1 MSAPLSPAP
10 VSWAR
15 SPSARLAVAAA
26 TGFAVW
32 VGLAVVAPPDAA
44 RAWLSPAF
52 AAAVGLFTY
61 LLAAASFRRGELE
74 RELAALNRSLDE
86 RTAQRNLREQR
97 FRAIFNS
104 TYQCVGLLD
113 PEGIVLEV
121 NRAALDAG
129 GITAD
134 QVLGKPLWA
143 AVWWSHDPA
152 LPERIRAAVGLAAA
166 GETVRFKTERFLAG
180 GGIAHVDFTLTP
192 IRDEQGRVVL
202 LVPEGHDVT
211 HLKRAEREL
220 FASRERFELAL
231 RAAGEGIWD
240 WDLRTNRLFLSE
252 QWKGMLGYADE
263 ELPNE
268 VSSWERLV
276 HPDDLARSRK
286 AVADY
291 LAGRTDHLRL
301 EMRMHHRNG
310 NWRWILTRGVA
321 QRDGEGEPIRL
332 TGSHVDVTERKGVED
347 RLAANEILLRQFIA
361 HAPAAIAM
369 LDKEMRYLRTSE
381 RWLTDYHLTGQDII
395 GRSHYEV
402 FPDLP
407 ERWKE
412 VDRRVLG
419 GSVERCEEDPFPRA
433 GGETDWLQ
441 WESRPWREAGG
452 EIGGVILF
460 TQVITERKRT
470 EAALRQ
476 SEERYRQLVQGVRD
490 YAIFRLDA
498 AGRIASWNV
507 GAQRI
512 LGYDTEEILDR
523 PFAIFSASGEDEEG
537 AGIDLPHPSRD
548 GRFESEGWWL
558 RKGGTR
564 FWANVSIAPLRDAT
578 GGVRGFAVIARDLT
592 DRRRAEE
599 ALRESEERFRG
610 AFDSAPIGMALVSP
624 EGRWLKVNRATCDI
638 VGYPEEEMLRTT
650 SQAITHPDDLESNL
664 GFVRR
669 ALAGEV
675 QSYQTEKRYF
685 HKTGR
690 VVSVLL
696 SVSLVRDSSGEPL
709 YFVTQI
715 EDISER
721 KRAQAELIES
731 LHEKEVMLR
740 EIHHRVKN
748 NLAIVASLF
757 QLQSVRATDAE
768 TVRILREAQDRVRSM
783 ALVHEHLYNSDSLA
797 AIRFHEYARSLAE
810 EVFQTYHLP
819 DRTITLRTEIEP
831 AALSV
836 EQAIPCGLLLNELL
850 TNCLKHA
857 FAGGTS
863 GEVLLKLRH
872 EDGVCSL
879 SVADNG
885 RGMPDDRDAGGVS
898 SLGMQL
904 IRSLTRQLGG
914 RIEFVPREPG
924 TEARLVFPIET

>member
-1 MSAPLSPAP
+1 M
-10 VSWAR
+10 
-15 SPSARLAVAAA
+15 AA
-26 TGFAVW
+26 GFAVW
-32 VGLAVVAPPDAA
+32 VGLAVVAPPDAT
-44 RAWLSPAF
+44 RAWLLLAF
-52 AAAVGLFTY
+52 AAAVGLLTF
-61 LLAAASFRRGELE
+61 LLTTASVRRWEWE
-74 RELAALNRSLDE
+74 REVAALSRSLE
-86 RTAQRNLREQR
+86 EQSAQRSLRDQR
-97 FRAIFNS
+97 FRALFNS
-104 TYQCVGLLD
+104 TYQCIGLLD
-113 PEGIVLEV
+113 PEGIVLEA
-121 NRAALDAG
+121 NRAALDTR

-134 QVLGKPLWA
+134 QVLGKPLWE
-143 AVWWSHDPA
+143 AVWWSHNPA
-152 LPERIRAAVGLAAA
+152 LRERIRTAVGRAAG
-166 GETVRFKTERFLAG
+166 GETVRFETEHRQANG
-180 GGIAHVDFTLTP
+180 MIAQVDFTLTP

-211 HLKRAEREL
+211 HRKRAEREL
-220 FASRERFELAL
+220 FESRERFELAL

-240 WDLRTNRLFLSE
+240 WDLRTDRLFLSE
-252 QWKGMLGYADE
+252 QWKAMLGYADE

-276 HPDDLARSRK
+276 HPDDLTRARE

-291 LAGRTDHLRL
+291 LAGRTPQFRL
-301 EMRMHHRNG
+301 EMRMRHQDG
-310 NWRWILTRGVA
+310 GWRWILTRGVS
-321 QRDGEGEPIRL
+321 QSDETGRPIRL
-332 TGSHVDVTERKGVED
+332 TGSHTDVTERKRVED
-347 RLAANEILLRQFIA
+347 QLAVNEVLLRQFIA
-361 HAPAAIAM
+361 HAPVAIAM
-369 LDKEMRYLRTSE
+369 LDKEMRYLQTSE

-419 GSVERCEEDPFPRA
+419 GAVERCEEDPFPRA
-433 GGETDWLQ
+433 DGEMEWLQ

-476 SEERYRQLVQGVRD
+476 SEDRYRQLVQGVRD

-512 LGYDTEEILDR
+512 LGYDTEEILDH
-523 PFAIFSASGEDEEG
+523 PFSIFSASGEDGEG
-537 AGIDLPHPSRD
+537 TGIDLPTSSRD

-564 FWANVSIAPLRDAT
+564 FWAHVSIAPLRDAA

-638 VGYPEEEMLRTT
+638 VGYAEEEMLRTT
-650 SQAITHPDDLESNL
+650 FQAITHPEDLESNL

-669 ALAGEV
+669 VLAGEIP
-675 QSYQTEKRYF
+675 SYQMEKRYF

-696 SVSLVRDSSGEPL
+696 SVSLIRDSSGTPL
-709 YFVTQI
+709 YFVSQI
-715 EDISER
+715 EDITER

-757 QLQSVRATDAE
+757 QLQSMRATDAE

-819 DRTITLRTEIEP
+819 DRTVALRTEIEP
-831 AALSV
+831 TTLSV

-857 FAGGTS
+857 FAGGAS
-863 GEVLLKLRH
+863 GEVLLKLSN
-872 EDGVCSL
+872 EDGACSL
-879 SVADNG
+879 SVADDG
-885 RGMPDDRDAGGVS
+885 QGMPDDLDVGNVR

-904 IRSLTRQLGG
+904 VRSLTRQLGG
-914 RIEFVPREPG
+914 RIEFVPRERG
-924 TEARLVFPIET
+924 TEVRLVFPIET